1 MPKSLIVWLWGWWR
15 SEVLIRRTITIK
27 GSPRLQNP
35 RIPNFIITQFFLD
48 NVLPA
53 SVEWI
58 QLLSIRTSLGN
69 MCFQLWRIKWISAIK
84 VMLKLKDYNGP
95 HIDAKAV
102 EDYKL
107 VFEFLTCPC
116 VEAGGVCF
124 YLQRSYFRI
133 PNTCRY
139 WIIWDFNCL
148 KWSKIA

>member
-1 MPKSLIVWLWGWWR
+1 MPKSLIVWL

-35 RIPNFIITQFFLD
+35 RILNFIITQFFLD

-53 SVEWI
+53 SVVNEPWKHVFPVVTNKMN
-58 QLLSIRTSLGN
+58 LDNSSY
-69 MCFQLWRIKWISAIK
+69 
-84 VMLKLKDYNGP
+84 DYNGP

-116 VEAGGVCF
+116 VEACGVCF
-124 YLQRSYFRI
+124 YLQRSYFGI

-139 WIIWDFNCL
+139 
-148 KWSKIA
+148 